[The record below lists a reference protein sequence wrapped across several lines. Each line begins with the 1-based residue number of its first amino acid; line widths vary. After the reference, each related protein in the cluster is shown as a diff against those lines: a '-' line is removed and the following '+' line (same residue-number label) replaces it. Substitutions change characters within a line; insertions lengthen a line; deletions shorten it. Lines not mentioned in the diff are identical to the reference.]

1 MKIKIHADGHK
12 LTVPLPLSLI
22 INGIVGNAIAEKTA
36 GKDYPITLEQARQL
50 VSALKAAKKNFG
62 SFTLIDIEASSGEK
76 VKIIL

>member
-22 INGIVGNAIAEKTA
+22 TNGIVGNAIAEKA
-36 GKDYPITLEQARQL
+36 AEKHYPITLGQVRQL
-50 VSALKAAKKNFG
+50 VSALKAAKKDFG
-62 SFTLIDIEASSGEK
+62 SFTLIDIEASGGEK